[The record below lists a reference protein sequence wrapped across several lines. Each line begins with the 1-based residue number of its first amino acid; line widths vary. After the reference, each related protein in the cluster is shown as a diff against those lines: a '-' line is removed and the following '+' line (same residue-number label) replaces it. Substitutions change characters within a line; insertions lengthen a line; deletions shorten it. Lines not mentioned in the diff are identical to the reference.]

1 MVDFDRLAEAMNRT
15 IDNTFG
21 VRGMVRILP
30 WIKGNYDAGR
40 ADSSREIVTAPG
52 VLFYGQDAVTDAG
65 GGGGFQGRMAEFDV
79 WLSIDTA
86 HLQRAGARQGD
97 RIEAKNE
104 AFEINRI
111 SDDGISRS
119 KVYMLRAPEE

>member
-1 MVDFDRLAEAMNRT
+1 MNRT

-21 VRGMVRILP
+21 VKGMVRIVP
-30 WIKGNYDAGR
+30 WIKGSYDAGR
-40 ADSSREIVTAPG
+40 ADPGREVVTAPG
-52 VLFYGQDAVTDAG
+52 VLFYGEDAVVAAG
-65 GGGGFQGRMAEFDV
+65 GGSGGFQGRMAEFDV

-97 RIEAKNE
+97 RIEVRAETFETNGE
-104 AFEINRI
+104 TFEINRI
-111 SDDGISRS
+111 SGDGISRS